1 MSNFPELG
9 LGEKVLK
16 AVAALGFEQPT
27 PIQQQAIPL
36 LLKDRTDFVGL
47 AQTGTGKTAAFGLPL
62 IDRVDFKSRETQ
74 ALVLAPTRE
83 LCVQITTDLTKFSQ
97 FEPAAHIV
105 AVYGGANIGTQIRQ
119 LRQGA
124 QIIVAT
130 PGRLIDLI
138 GKGAVDL
145 ETIRFTIL
153 DEADEMLNMGF
164 QEDITEILSHTP
176 EDKNVWLFSATMPR
190 EVRSIAEEYMRDPV
204 ELTMG
209 RQNEAANDLEHHYYV
224 VHERDR
230 YAALKRLLDASPG
243 IFGVVF
249 CRTKINTQQVAE
261 QLIKDGYNADA
272 LHGDLS
278 QQQRDKVM
286 DRYRNRALQVL
297 VATDVAA
304 RGIDVRDI
312 THVIHYHLPDESEN
326 YTHRSGRTARAGR
339 SGLSLALVNVRELD
353 KIRQIEKKIN
363 AKFHL
368 SRIPDALEIGEQQLI
383 NFIRKVHEVEVD
395 ERGVEQFTEIAMH
408 ELADLSKE
416 DVLKRIISMEFNRF
430 IDYYRNAPDL
440 NVDLAHQGK
449 QRQDRY
455 RSNGPK
461 VFINL
466 GTVDGFDKGRMLG
479 YVCDITGLKGSDIG
493 RIELKGV
500 YSFIEVTDEKMI
512 AVFEQSFQGEFHR
525 GRPVRIERT
534 GGEESGGGKRN
545 SSDFKGKGKPAF
557 SKPSYEQDRGKKK
570 GYPKKEYGGGKSGF
584 AEKKT
589 GKNAK
594 QDNYAPK
601 KEGFSIPERK
611 YSGYGGKKSVNKN
624 NKKQGRW

>member
-62 IDRVDFKSRETQ
+62 VDRVDFQSRETQ

-83 LCVQITTDLTKFSQ
+83 LCVQIAADLAKFSQ
-97 FEPAAHIV
+97 FEPAARVV

-124 QIIVAT
+124 QIVVAT

-138 GKGAVDL
+138 GKRALDL
-145 ETIRFTIL
+145 ETVRYTVL

-176 EDKNVWLFSATMPR
+176 DDKNVWLFSATMPR
-190 EVRSIAEEYMRDPV
+190 EVRSIAEEYMHEPV

-209 RQNEAANDLEHHYYV
+209 RQNEAANNLEHHYYV
-224 VHERDR
+224 VHERER

-249 CRTKINTQQVAE
+249 CRTKIDTQQVAE
-261 QLIKDGYNADA
+261 QLIRDGYNADA

-286 DRYRNRALQVL
+286 DRYRNRSLQVL

-368 SRIPDALEIGEQQLI
+368 SRIPDALEIGEQQLL
-383 NFIRKVHEVEVD
+383 NFIRKIHEVEVD
-395 ERGVEQFTEIAMH
+395 ERGVEKFTEVAMH

-416 DVLKRIISMEFNRF
+416 QILKRIISLEFNRF

-440 NVDLAHQGK
+440 NVDLAHHGK

-479 YVCDITGLKGSDIG
+479 YVCDVTGLKGSDIG

-500 YSFIEVTDEKMI
+500 YSFLEVADEMMIEAI
-512 AVFEQSFQGEFHR
+512 EQGFQGEFHR

-534 GGEESGGGKRN
+534 GGDDKAGRKKRPYESGSGKEY
-545 SSDFKGKGKPAF
+545 KKHTPARQGT
-557 SKPSYEQDRGKKK
+557 EQR
-570 GYPKKEYGGGKSGF
+570 GYPKKEYFGGKKAYPGKSGDSYGKTEDRS
-584 AEKKT
+584 AKKDT
-589 GKNAK
+589 
-594 QDNYAPK
+594 
-601 KEGFSIPERK
+601 FSIPERK
-611 YSGYGGKKSVNKN
+611 YSGYGSKKSVNKK

>member
-62 IDRVDFKSRETQ
+62 VDRVDFHSRDTQ

-83 LCVQITTDLTKFSQ
+83 LCVQIATDLTKFCQ
-97 FEPAAHIV
+97 FEPAARVV

-124 QIIVAT
+124 QIVVAT

-138 GKGAVDL
+138 GKGAIDL
-145 ETIRFTIL
+145 ETVRFTVL

-209 RQNEAANDLEHHYYV
+209 RQNEAANNLEHHYYV

-230 YAALKRLLDASPG
+230 YAALKRLLDASPD

-249 CRTKINTQQVAE
+249 CRTKIDTQQVAE
-261 QLIKDGYNADA
+261 QLIRDGYNADA

-286 DRYRNRALQVL
+286 DRYRNRSLQVL

-339 SGLSLALVNVRELD
+339 SGLSLALVNVRELE

-368 SRIPDALEIGEQQLI
+368 SRIPDALEIGEQQLL
-383 NFIRKVHEVEVD
+383 NFIRKVHEVEID
-395 ERGVEQFTEIAMH
+395 EGGVEQFTEIAMH

-416 DVLKRIISMEFNRF
+416 AILKRIISLEFNRF
-430 IDYYRNAPDL
+430 INYYRNAPDL

-479 YVCDITGLKGSDIG
+479 YVCDITGLKGADIG

-500 YSFIEVTDEKMI
+500 YSFIEVVDEKMI
-512 AVFEQSFQGEFHR
+512 SVFEQSFQGEFHR

-534 GGEESGGGKRN
+534 GGEEGAGSKKKPK
-545 SSDFKGKGKPAF
+545 DFKDKSGF
-557 SKPSYEQDRGKKK
+557 SGSPSHKDRYQKS
-570 GYPKKEYGGGKSGF
+570 GYPKKEFVGGKGSYP
-584 AEKKT
+584 EKQ
-589 GKNAK
+589 N
-594 QDNYAPK
+594 K
-601 KEGFSIPERK
+601 KSSKSDSHPTKKDGFSIPERK
-611 YSGYGGKKSVNKN
+611 YGGYGSKKSVNKN
-624 NKKQGRW
+624 QKKQGRW